1 MNKRE
6 ITSKEASKLLATLF
20 RVADKNAAKEE
31 LNHIFADG
39 KYLVATNAY
48 RMLLIENSVKLAGE
62 HPYAKALILRDT
74 DYYFFKT
81 DMLILGQSA
90 NTSTAISG
98 YPDYERVLIKEEP
111 DNLLFESNTDLI
123 STLYR
128 VTRETGLL
136 PDYVRDANL
145 YKALDKV
152 LKPFEVYVRKDDDR
166 TPIMVTGLYKPLGL
180 RAKFI
185 TMPLV
190 F

>member
-6 ITSKEASKLLATLF
+6 ITSKEASRLLDTLF

-31 LNHIFADG
+31 LNHVLADG
-39 KYLVATNAY
+39 KYLVATDSY
-48 RMLLIENSVKLAGE
+48 KMLLIENLVELAGE
-62 HPYAKALILRDT
+62 HPYGKALILRDT
-74 DYYFFKT
+74 DYFRAEA
-81 DMLILGQSA
+81 LVLGHAANISA
-90 NTSTAISG
+90 AKG
-98 YPDYERVLIKEEP
+98 FPDYERVLTKEEP

-128 VTRETGLL
+128 ATKETGLL

-166 TPIMVTGLYKPLGL
+166 SPIMVTGLYKPLGL